1 MYLSLASHQIASKS
15 ENINN
20 DSSFI
25 IGKAISVMIECRAM
39 RIRPYTAPDSPVLAN
54 IWLEASLAA
63 HSFIPADYW
72 KNNRIRMEQE
82 YLPNSDNFVLEDDSG
97 KVQGFISLLGR
108 HVAALFVHPKAQG
121 MGYGSALLRHAQQL
135 HTELTLHV
143 YKLNTDS
150 VHFYEYH
157 GFLTTAQGVD
167 TSTGAE
173 ELRMRWTK
181 AQHA

>member
-1 MYLSLASHQIASKS
+1 
-15 ENINN
+15 
-20 DSSFI
+20 
-25 IGKAISVMIECRAM
+25 MIESSAM
-39 RIRPYTAPDSPVLAN
+39 RIRPYTAPDAPVLAD
-54 IWLEASLAA
+54 IWLEATLAA
-63 HSFIPADYW
+63 HTFIPADYW
-72 KNNRIRMEQE
+72 RDKRARMEQE

-97 KVQGFISLLGR
+97 VAQGFISLLGR

-121 MGYGSALLRHAQQL
+121 MGYGGALLRHVQQL
-135 HTELTLHV
+135 YDELSLHV

-173 ELRMRWTK
+173 EFRMRWTK
-181 AQHA
+181 TQHP